1 LLALVRSKEVDV
13 VWINLREEP
22 IIFIN
27 SAPYVLRD
35 AEHPF
40 SNLGSFEGIAPEHL
54 EEMEQRLKQ
63 DLIRECAVYGGKILV
78 HDETDLQQVR
88 NAQRWPCPPPLMCI
102 PRSLTHDWLW
112 PMARWSRRGSL
123 SL

>member
-1 LLALVRSKEVDV
+1 VDI

-40 SNLGSFEGIAPEHL
+40 SNLGSFEGIAPDHL
-54 EEMEQRLKQ
+54 EEMEQRLKE
-63 DLIRECAVYGGKILV
+63 DLLRECAVYGGKILV

-88 NAQRWPCPPPLMCI
+88 IVFVVSCVVRAV
-102 PRSLTHDWLW
+102 LW
-112 PMARWSRRGSL
+112 CVVYGC
-123 SL
+123 